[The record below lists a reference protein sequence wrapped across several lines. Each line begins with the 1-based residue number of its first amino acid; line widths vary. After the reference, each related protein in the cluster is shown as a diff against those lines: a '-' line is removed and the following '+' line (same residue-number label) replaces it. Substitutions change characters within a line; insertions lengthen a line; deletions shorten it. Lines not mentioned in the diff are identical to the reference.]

1 MQDFVPLGTGNSRNL
16 KSAVPAGTTW
26 EQALAML
33 RNGTFPIDIGSVNE
47 AGVSQKGTPL
57 HKATLLSDETET
69 LYPGL
74 PDNPTP
80 DNVFSVIASLFSK
93 TGRLVMGEYVG
104 TGGQPTI
111 VFDSKPLFVV
121 IIHSTSTSYSSTV
134 VDIAL
139 VPAFYGDAKKPSS
152 NANSIF
158 SNGYIYILTSTGSIT
173 TKDLTFYT
181 GGNPYQV
188 ENSVRLS
195 GTNAQTMMSMSGVTY
210 KYFAILE
217 A

>member
-1 MQDFVPLGTGNSRNL
+1 MQDFVPLGTGNSRYL
-16 KSAVPAGTTW
+16 KSAIPEDATW
-26 EQALAML
+26 EQARALFRA
-33 RNGTFPIDIGSVNE
+33 GQFPTDIGPVNE
-47 AGVSQKGTPL
+47 AGVAQKGDPL
-57 HKATLLSDETET
+57 NKATLLSDETAA
-69 LYPGL
+69 LYSGMPENPV
-74 PDNPTP
+74 PD
-80 DNVFSVIASLFSK
+80 DVLAEIASMFSRM
-93 TGRLVMGEYVG
+93 GRVVMGEYVG

-121 IIHSTSTSYSSTV
+121 IIHSTSTSYGSTV

-152 NANSIF
+152 NTNSDF

-173 TKDLTFYT
+173 TNGLTFYT
-181 GGNPYQV
+181 GGNSYQV

-210 KYFAILE
+210 RYFAILE